1 MGHQYEPNLH
11 AVRSNFGLNQC
22 LRFPTGGQ
30 SYASSA
36 AAAPGELLRF
46 GVSVCR
52 ACCVAQFT
60 DSNPAV
66 NPDAFTD
73 DLCNYPPDSDSVIK
87 SMTNAV
93 GHELIPRFDMHHQSN
108 KLFQYGLVDGRDN
121 NLFVHGGYTSQN
133 GPGAGRGCKYDGS
146 FTCLNTVSG
155 K

>member
-1 MGHQYEPNLH
+1 M
-11 AVRSNFGLNQC
+11 
-22 LRFPTGGQ
+22 
-30 SYASSA
+30 
-36 AAAPGELLRF
+36 RF

-60 DSNPAV
+60 ASDPSV

-73 DLCNYPPDSDSVIK
+73 DLCNYPPDSDSVVK
-87 SMTNAV
+87 SMTNAN
-93 GHELIPRFDMHHQSN
+93 GHELVPRFDMHHQSN

-133 GPGAGRGCKYDGS
+133 GPGKGRGCKYDGV